1 MTRQIK
7 KKFHSETKSIPS
19 ISNPLIQYYYS
30 PLYGGIHTIRS
41 TDPLVLSYPCRF
53 LNDAAT
59 CLSTAKV
66 SKKYFKSLVLLDL
79 EKLESYDFLTVVVLT
94 DFYKPYAVKHEFDK
108 TADFFDDYKDLTL

>member
-1 MTRQIK
+1 MTRHKTI
-7 KKFHSETKSIPS
+7 HSETKSIPS

-59 CLSTAKV
+59 CLHTAKV
-66 SKKYFKSLVLLDL
+66 SKKYFKSLVLLDI
-79 EKLESYDFLTVVVLT
+79 EKLDSYDFLTTVVFT
-94 DFYKPYAVKHEFDK
+94 DFYKSYAVKQEFDK
-108 TADFFDDYKDLTL
+108 TVNFYTDFKNQTIL